1 MALPNGPV
9 STFHPNGELA
19 SRAEYID
26 GELEG
31 QLLRFVSSDGAG
43 EPLRPCCVPPGA
55 SELRAQ
61 YKRGTLLN
69 ETFFDQQGRPLCGDG
84 TPWPERPAGVPEAAR
99 YDESSKRYYEAFE
112 RANGESSTRYFD
124 AEGRRVEEF
133 DSSRGK
139 LVARRRFAPEGLCV
153 EEWEL
158 DEHGV
163 MHGAVIRRFPVGTS
177 PYADARIRE
186 EHGQFEHGERSGE
199 LRLFDADGSLSIVTL
214 GPPLPRD
221 GGPLVVGAPESDG
234 SEELWQHAERLREQG
249 RAREA
254 LALAVRALGRSGD
267 VARFETF
274 HEAASARLYP
284 EAAQALAHGAAGEQQ
299 TTPSRLLGA
308 LLCGATPAL
317 VVRTLAATVAPE
329 APAALDYAEATL
341 RLSPNDPLSLML
353 RGLAQLERGNR
364 EAALAEVRAVALQ
377 SPSAAQLLED
387 HCRCVFATFGFAPQE
402 QPIEAGASELLP
414 VGFEQSLEA
423 AQRTVRLYATRL
435 AEVRGALIAKVGAAA
450 WLPPDTSELLA
461 QGRVP
466 LEHYTAHIEDETEAG
481 AVEVSE
487 VAVDETL
494 PAGERS
500 VRRLMTTARADWA
513 ALTWLCWSVGLDHI
527 AMPTAISAPALF
539 AEAANRATTRCFWAH
554 DRLRSEGMVAAARHV
569 PTFSWEG
576 MPIDSMPRELVEMAA
591 AELMEVRAMFL
602 WALFPENVSPFQ
614 ADLRKV

>member
-1 MALPNGPV
+1 MTLPNGPV

-26 GELEG
+26 GMLEG
-31 QLLRFVSSDGAG
+31 RLVRFASSDGGG

-55 SELRAQ
+55 SELRAE
-61 YKRGTLLN
+61 YKQGALLN
-69 ETFFDQQGRPLCGDG
+69 ETFFDPQGRPLCGDG
-84 TPWPERPAGVPEAAR
+84 TPWPERPAGVPEIAR
-99 YDESSKRYYEAFE
+99 YDESSKRYYEAFT

-133 DSSRGK
+133 DASGGK
-139 LVARRRFAPEGLCV
+139 LVGRRRFAPEGLCV

-158 DEHGV
+158 DQGGV
-163 MHGAVIRRFPVGTS
+163 IHGAVIRRFPVGTS

-199 LRLFDADGSLSIVTL
+199 LRLFDADGSLSLVTL

-221 GGPLVVGAPESDG
+221 GGPLVVGALEPASH
-234 SEELWQHAERLREQG
+234 EELWQHAERLREEG

-254 LALAVRALGRSGD
+254 LALVVRALGRSGD
-267 VARFETF
+267 VARFEAF
-274 HEAASARLYP
+274 YEAASARLYP

-353 RGLAQLERGNR
+353 RGLARLERGDR
-364 EAALAEVRAVALQ
+364 EAALADVRAVALQ
-377 SPSAAQLLED
+377 SPSAAELLEQ
-387 HCRCVFATFGFAPQE
+387 HCRCVFASFGFAPEE
-402 QPIEAGASELLP
+402 QPVVAGTGELLP
-414 VGFEQSLEA
+414 VGFEQSLAA

-435 AEVRGALIAKVGAAA
+435 AAVRAALVTLVGEVP
-450 WLPPDTSELLA
+450 WLPPDTSALL
-461 QGRVP
+461 GDGPVP
-466 LEHYTAHIEDETEAG
+466 LERYTAHIEEETEAG
-481 AVEVSE
+481 AVEVAE
-487 VAVDETL
+487 VPVDETL

-513 ALTWLCWSVGLDHI
+513 ALTWLCWSVGLERV
-527 AMPTAISAPALF
+527 AMPSAIRPPALF

-554 DRLRSEGMVAAARHV
+554 DRLRTEGMVAAARHV
-569 PTFSWEG
+569 PTFTWEG
-576 MPIDSMPRELVEMAA
+576 LPIDSMPRELVEIAA
-591 AELMEVRAMFL
+591 AEALEVRAMFL
-602 WALFPENVSPFQ
+602 WALFPENASPFQ